1 MDIPDVDLVIVY
13 GVPNNMSEMYQVIK
27 HTVETLRCSIIDNV
41 LLYSYL
47 DERVEVVVCR
57 ELIYFIVN
65 RKRKW
70 IKRLK
75 IFVITRKIA

>member
-13 GVPNNMSEMYQVIK
+13 GVPNSTSEMYQVIMQEYCRN
-27 HTVETLRCSIIDNV
+27 TSLLDNCV

-47 DERVEVVVCR
+47 DEQVEVVVCR

-70 IKRLK
+70 LKRLK
-75 IFVITRKIA
+75 IFVTRKTA